1 MSLSYLSHFSM
12 IWALL
17 GILLGIL
24 LGLGI
29 NVTIPVIY
37 TKFSAVILIGIL
49 DALFGAIRA
58 EITRDQYNAVIFI
71 SGLFFN
77 IILALVITYLGDK
90 LGLDLYLAATV
101 VFTFRIF
108 SNVGITRRAL
118 LQRWLEKRKKSKEET
133 IQVTL

>member
-1 MSLSYLSHFSM
+1 MV
-12 IWALL
+12 WALV
-17 GILLGIL
+17 GILLGIIV
-24 LGLGI
+24 GFGI
-29 NVTIPVIY
+29 DVTIPVAY

-58 EITRDQYNAVIFI
+58 EVTRDQYNATIFI

-118 LQRWLEKRKKSKEET
+118 LQRWLGKKSKEENN
-133 IQVTL
+133 QVSL

>member
-1 MSLSYLSHFSM
+1 M

-17 GILLGIL
+17 GILIGIL
-24 LGLGI
+24 VGLGI
-29 NVTIPVIY
+29 DYTIPFAY
-37 TKFSAVILIGIL
+37 TKFTAVVLVGIL

-58 EITRDQYNAVIFI
+58 EVTKDQYDAMIFI

-118 LQRWLEKRKKSKEET
+118 LQRLMEKRKKVKEENS
-133 IQVTL
+133 IVSL

>member
-1 MSLSYLSHFSM
+1 ML
-12 IWALL
+12 WAIL
-17 GILLGIL
+17 GILIGL
-24 LGLGI
+24 LIGFFLNLSVPI
-29 NVTIPVIY
+29 EY
-37 TKFSAVILIGIL
+37 TRYTAVIIIGIL

-58 EITRDQYNAVIFI
+58 EVTKDHYNALIFI

-77 IILALVITYLGDK
+77 ILLAVGITLLGDK

-118 LQRWLEKRKKSKEET
+118 MQKWLKNKNKSHQPSLK
-133 IQVTL
+133 IDA

>member
-1 MSLSYLSHFSM
+1 MV
-12 IWALL
+12 WALL
-17 GILLGIL
+17 GILIGIL
-24 LGLGI
+24 LGLG
-29 NVTIPVIY
+29 VDYTIPFAY
-37 TKFSAVILIGIL
+37 TKFTAVVLVGIL

-58 EITRDQYNAVIFI
+58 EVTKDQYDAMIFI

-118 LQRWLEKRKKSKEET
+118 LTRLLEKRRKVKEENS
-133 IQVTL
+133 IVSL

>member
-1 MSLSYLSHFSM
+1 M
-12 IWALL
+12 IWALI
-17 GILLGIL
+17 GILLGIIV
-24 LGLGI
+24 GFGI
-29 NVTIPVIY
+29 DVTIPVVY

-58 EITRDQYNAVIFI
+58 EVTRDQYNATIFI

-118 LQRWLEKRKKSKEET
+118 LQRWLEKNKKSKEENNQ
-133 IQVTL
+133 INL

>member
-1 MSLSYLSHFSM
+1 M

-17 GILLGIL
+17 GILFGIL

-29 NVTIPVIY
+29 NVTIPVVY

-77 IILALVITYLGDK
+77 VILALVITYLGDK

-118 LQRWLEKRKKSKEET
+118 LQRWLEKQKKSKEET

>member
-1 MSLSYLSHFSM
+1 MVF
-12 IWALL
+12 ALL

-24 LGLGI
+24 IGLGI
-29 NVTIPVIY
+29 DYTIPFAY
-37 TKFSAVILIGIL
+37 TKFTAVVLIGIL

-58 EITRDQYNAVIFI
+58 EVTKDQYNATIFI
-71 SGLFFN
+71 SGLVFN

-90 LGLDLYLAATV
+90 LCLDLYLAATV

-118 LQRWLEKRKKSKEET
+118 LQRFVEKRRKMKEENT
-133 IQVTL
+133 GEAL